1 MMDSESIF
9 RDFGVLTASLYFGS
23 SGCALALVANQPE
36 ETAVI
41 TLIKIIPALFTAMVG
56 VLQVVYTMKIKR
68 EKLAVERELRF
79 ERLRRHLPDSD

>member
-1 MMDSESIF
+1 MIDPESIF

-23 SGCALALVANQPE
+23 SGCVLALVANQPE

-41 TLIKIIPALFTAMVG
+41 TLIKIIPAMFTAVAG
-56 VLQVVYTMKIKR
+56 VLQVMYTIKIKR

-79 ERLRRHLPDSD
+79 ERLRRQLPDPD